1 MVALKIQ
8 QQKAF
13 MAKLLTTNLFDDF
26 LLVEATLDTFNT
38 FHIDG
43 LIHKDFYSSES
54 GITAPT
60 DKYSK
65 WSTIRP
71 IALDLIKGKNTPLGF
86 KFILQLDEARKS
98 KLLSDVESDIPSD
111 QLELGLNIRFSSGEV
126 ILTTGVSYSI
136 FSLDKSAEKAWDEY
150 IPSLIDSFD
159 IANEPL

>member
-1 MVALKIQ
+1 MIALKIQ

-13 MAKLLTTNLFDDF
+13 MAKLLTTDLFDDF
-26 LLVEATLDTFNT
+26 LLIEATLDTFNT

-43 LIHKDFYSSES
+43 LIHKDFYSPES
-54 GITAPT
+54 GTTAPAE
-60 DKYSK
+60 KYSK
-65 WSTIRP
+65 WGTIKP
-71 IALDLIKGKNTPLGF
+71 IALDLIKGKNTPLSF
-86 KFILQLDEARKS
+86 KFILQLDEDRKT
-98 KLLSDVESDIPSD
+98 KLLSDIESDIPSD
-111 QLELGLNIRFSSGEV
+111 QIDLGLNIRFSNGEV